1 MNVFLI
7 SIPASLQFKQAW
19 VLLLKRW
26 PRVWM
31 TMVMREAIVRMYPN
45 PVGPFPLLSLFS
57 ELALFLRVPASWFLL
72 SCQAYFLVLGATA
85 KLMHHYCVIFKNLLC
100 YSLNDVQ
107 LSFHFFFFF
116 GKTSKSFI
124 LYMRYYYIKI
134 FLYKY
139 IKIHVEDL
147 LPIKQS
153 PPPPRPCLL
162 SLSPQTASCLL
173 SCHMHTHDFMY
184 LYQI

>member
-57 ELALFLRVPASWFLL
+57 ELALFLRVPAS
-72 SCQAYFLVLGATA
+72 
-85 KLMHHYCVIFKNLLC
+85 
-100 YSLNDVQ
+100 
-107 LSFHFFFFF
+107 
-116 GKTSKSFI
+116 
-124 LYMRYYYIKI
+124 
-134 FLYKY
+134 
-139 IKIHVEDL
+139 
-147 LPIKQS
+147 
-153 PPPPRPCLL
+153 
-162 SLSPQTASCLL
+162 
-173 SCHMHTHDFMY
+173 
-184 LYQI
+184 